1 MPTEATVRKIMQP
14 EKKLLVIVIKN
25 YAKTD
30 IKVFCCYPVL
40 LDFFTLFQIFY
51 PGLQLSNCFF

>member
-1 MPTEATVRKIMQP
+1 MPAEATVRKIMQP

-30 IKVFCCYPVL
+30 IKVFGCYPVL